1 MNNKTDPRSGER
13 LRQIREHRR
22 VSQGKIAKAI
32 GVSAGTIQNYERGR
46 VAITTDR
53 LQQLARAL
61 QCEPA
66 ELLASP
72 AAPLPRYRFRQRSLR
87 ISNEYDRRQMM
98 LPLMHDD
105 EE

>member
-1 MNNKTDPRSGER
+1 MNRKARDGHAGER
-13 LRQIREHRR
+13 LRQIREHRGL
-22 VSQGKIAKAI
+22 SQGKAAKAI
-32 GVSAGTIQNYERGR
+32 GVSVGTIQNYERGR

-66 ELLASP
+66 DLLQPPNSAV
-72 AAPLPRYRFRQRSLR
+72 PRYRYRSHQF
-87 ISNEYDRRQMM
+87 SAVKWT
-98 LPLMHDD
+98 PSPPD